1 MDYSKLTKQE
11 LLGLVTEQQAL
22 KDAVEAKDFEMTKLV
37 KEKEDLKR
45 KLYEAAHLEKDIQ
58 VRDARIETLKKQLE
72 DTQDYYKNQIEQS
85 QEQYKKQIE
94 QYELVIKQQAEKIT
108 QERNIDEI
116 LEQNKLLKAD
126 AEFAVNVANKYI
138 KTFSNY
144 LKVQEGALQTALDMD
159 EILKKQIQTKEV

>member
-37 KEKEDLKR
+37 KEKEELKR
-45 KLYEAAHLEKDIQ
+45 KLYEVSHLEKDVQ
-58 VRDARIETLKKQLE
+58 TRDAHIDSLKKQIE
-72 DTQDYYKNQIEQS
+72 EAQQYHKKQIEEAQ
-85 QEQYKKQIE
+85 QYHKKQIE

-116 LEQNKLLKAD
+116 IEQNKLLKAD

-159 EILKKQIQTKEV
+159 EVLKKQIQTKEV

>member
-11 LLGLVTEQQAL
+11 LLALVTEQQAL

-45 KLYEAAHLEKDIQ
+45 KVYEAAHLEKDIE

-85 QEQYKKQIE
+85 QEQHKKQIE
-94 QYELVIKQQAEKIT
+94 QYELVIKQQGERIV
-108 QERNIDEI
+108 QDRNIDKI
-116 LEQNKLLKAD
+116 LEQNELLKAD
-126 AEFAVNVANKYI
+126 AEFAIHVANKYI

-144 LKVQEGALQTALDMD
+144 LKIQQGALDNALDM
-159 EILKKQIQTKEV
+159 EEVLKKQIQTKEV

>member
-37 KEKEDLKR
+37 KEKEELKR
-45 KLYEAAHLEKDIQ
+45 KLYEASHLEKDVQ
-58 VRDARIETLKKQLE
+58 TRDVHIDSLKK
-72 DTQDYYKNQIEQS
+72 QIEQS

-108 QERNIDEI
+108 QERNIDQI
-116 LEQNKLLKAD
+116 LEQNELLKAD

-159 EILKKQIQTKEV
+159 EVLKKQIQTKEV

>member
-37 KEKEDLKR
+37 KEKEELKR
-45 KLYEAAHLEKDIQ
+45 KLYEASHLEKDVQ
-58 VRDARIETLKKQLE
+58 TRDVHIDSLKKQ
-72 DTQDYYKNQIEQS
+72 IEEAQ
-85 QEQYKKQIE
+85 QYHKKQIE
-94 QYELVIKQQAEKIT
+94 QYELVIKQQAEKIV

-116 LEQNKLLKAD
+116 IEQNKLLKAD

-159 EILKKQIQTKEV
+159 EVLKKQIQTKEV